1 MEYKK
6 QSEWSK
12 FDLTEKITAVVFMTS
27 CTFGFIII
35 TAVIYATYFMSFPQ
49 Q

>member
-12 FDLTEKITAVVFMTS
+12 FGLTEKITAVVFMS
-27 CTFGFIII
+27 LFTFGFVIMSAI
-35 TAVIYATYFMSFPQ
+35 IYATHFMEFPQ